1 MPIPLTAPEV
11 LDREFLEIRA
21 RILQIAASLD
31 RLGRAEG
38 EVSADARHQKL
49 QRALALLQSPEPDRA
64 EQIQMLFSR
73 TYDKNWLDNLGVK
86 ERR

>member
-31 RLGRAEG
+31 RLGRADG
-38 EVSADARHQKL
+38 EVLGDARHQKL
-49 QRALALLQSPEPDRA
+49 QRALAILQSPEADRA
-64 EQIQMLFSR
+64 EKIQLLFSR
-73 TYDKNWLDNLGVK
+73 TYDKNWIENLGVK

>member
-38 EVSADARHQKL
+38 EFAVDARHQKL
-49 QRALALLQSPEPDRA
+49 QRALAILQSPEPDRA
-64 EQIQMLFSR
+64 EKIQLLFSR
-73 TYDKNWLDNLGVK
+73 TYDKNWVENLGVK